1 MNLSPMGFQYRYD
14 PNGTPGQLL
23 ARKLPSDDTWGV
35 GGRDFSIQT
44 MTSAELRYVAGIIDD
59 AIISSL
65 PEPSFVDPS
74 VPVLGGPTNDGWP
87 PGPWVA

>member
-23 ARKLPSDDTWGV
+23 ARKLPSDNEWGV
-35 GGRDFSIQT
+35 GGRDFSIQN
-44 MTSAELRYVAGIIDD
+44 MTPDELRYVARVIDD
-59 AIISSL
+59 ARFGAAIV
-65 PEPSFVDPS
+65 EPFVPKPQGD
-74 VPVLGGPTNDGWP
+74 WP